1 MLQKHFTDCFWAY
14 DTKDTTIGIRTINKK
29 IEKGFNEV
37 DELISFVKK
46 RISLEE
52 NYSYDLVDL
61 GQSRNYFE
69 ETAEEGSSVY
79 QSYVNIKRELI
90 NYGNSRQNIANAMKE
105 YVLNPLIK
113 YQDTYRKYSHKK
125 TQEIID
131 LVNTLQKQK
140 DELEYA
146 KAEYYQSC
154 EISEQ
159 FNNLRN
165 TIGTPYYSL
174 DNMDFPALDAMIPIG
189 PRNMTIEELNSLLL
203 KMQHEIPQTTV
214 SSWIG
219 NYQAMAGE
227 DIVRFMMK
235 RFLDMSKDDAI
246 MAAQDLLKMG
256 FIGTRSISK
265 QPFSFNGSYVWKKTT
280 MEGEAP
286 HKKAKRDVERTDYIY
301 KNAVKTVE
309 TTRCNIECEMY
320 AYLVKVED
328 IEYQRIQTIRS
339 SVAAMIDLESKS
351 VMVNQVLYDHDKLF
365 LETIQPERDLN
376 QVINQC
382 RTGTTHIPVTIYE
395 SYYYSPGHFQTFGVF
410 LDQLVMSNGT
420 NVPIIVKKCLSAITK
435 TVKALCE
442 NQEIVQEVDHEVKK
456 LTPVEMERRMWLG
469 PRPFIGQ
476 VYELRNQ
483 LNTQKITLKILKNFK
498 VPVIIA
504 VLKLFLQELPISL
517 IAGDMYESFKMLYS
531 GAENNDLKNRVTS
544 IERLL
549 YTLSPPYYETL
560 ACIMKHLHGLVE
572 DLPFEDEFIS
582 GLSYSIAHLI
592 LRPWTESIITI
603 NDKHAS
609 RLVKDLIYYYNDI
622 FPERFTL
629 ARNKMSTKA
638 PQRPVSEEIAPAPEN
653 ADDETDKTQEV
664 LATIDKATSTFRAS
678 LILEDNAEQKAESTL
693 EGIEEKPKDEA
704 AEPKPEA
711 KEEES
716 NNDTLKSNET
726 AKDISEIEDK
736 SEIENEIIEK
746 TEAKTDDVAEKTEE
760 TKVEEAKADETKADE
775 TVVAN
780 KKKKIKNWK
789 LKKK

>member
-14 DTKDTTIGIRTINKK
+14 DTKDTTIGIRTLNKK

-46 RISLEE
+46 RITLEE
-52 NYSYDLVDL
+52 NYAYDLVDL
-61 GQSRNYFE
+61 GQSRNYSE
-69 ETAEEGSSVY
+69 ETTEESTSVY
-79 QSYVNIKRELI
+79 QSYLNIKKELI
-90 NYGNSRQNIANAMKE
+90 NYGNSRQNIANAMRE
-105 YVLNPLIK
+105 YVLNPLLK
-113 YQDTYRKYSHKK
+113 YQEENRKYSQKK
-125 TQEIID
+125 TQDIID
-131 LVNTLQKQK
+131 LVNHLQKQK

-159 FNNLRN
+159 FNNLRS
-165 TIGTPYYSL
+165 TVGTPYYTL

-203 KMQHEIPQTTV
+203 KMQHEIPLTTV

-301 KNAVKTVE
+301 KNAVKAVE

-320 AYLVKVED
+320 AYLVRIED
-328 IEYQRIQTIRS
+328 IEFERIKTIRNAVS
-339 SVAAMIDLESKS
+339 AMINLESKS
-351 VMVNQVLYDHDKLF
+351 VMVNQVLFEHDKLF

-435 TVKALCE
+435 SVKALCE
-442 NQEIVQEVDHEVKK
+442 KQEIIDVNEDVPK
-456 LTPVEMERRMWLG
+456 LTPIEMERKMWIG

-476 VYELRNQ
+476 VYELRNR
-483 LNTQKITLKILKNFK
+483 LNTQKITLKILKSFE
-498 VPVIIA
+498 VPVVIA

-531 GAENNDLKNRVTS
+531 GSENNDLKNRITS

-560 ACIMKHLHGLVE
+560 ACIMKHLHELVE
-572 DLPFEDEFIS
+572 GLTFEDEFLS
-582 GLSYSIAHLI
+582 GLAYSISHLI

-609 RLVKDLIYYYNDI
+609 RLVKDLIYYYTDI

-629 ARNKMSTKA
+629 ARTKMSTKA
-638 PQRPVSEEIAPAPEN
+638 PQRPPSEENEPVQEGN
-653 ADDETDKTQEV
+653 GDEEDKTQEV
-664 LATIDKATSTFRAS
+664 LATIDKATTTFRAS
-678 LILEDNAEQKAESTL
+678 LVLDDNEAAPKLNSSL
-693 EGIEEKPKDEA
+693 EGIEEKPKESEEA
-704 AEPKPEA
+704 KEETKEETKEEES

-716 NNDTLKSNET
+716 NNETLKSNET
-726 AKDISEIEDK
+726 GKDISEIEEK
-736 SEIENEIIEK
+736 SSEIENEIIEK
-746 TEAKTDDVAEKTEE
+746 TEETKADVVAEKTEE
-760 TKVEEAKADETKADE
+760 NKSDE

-780 KKKKIKNWK
+780 
-789 LKKK
+789 

>member
-1 MLQKHFTDCFWAY
+1 MLQKNLTNCFWAY
-14 DTKDTTIGIRTINKK
+14 DTKDITIGIRTLNKK
-29 IEKGFNEV
+29 IDKGFEEV

-46 RISLEE
+46 RITLEE

-69 ETAEEGSSVY
+69 ENAEEGSSVY
-79 QSYVNIKRELI
+79 QSYLNIKRELI
-90 NYGNSRQNIANAMKE
+90 NYGNSRQNIANAMRD
-105 YVLNPLIK
+105 YVLAPLLK
-113 YQDTYRKYSHKK
+113 YQENYRKYSQRK

-131 LVNTLQKQK
+131 MVNTLQRQK
-140 DELEYA
+140 DDLEYA

-159 FNNLRN
+159 FNNLTN
-165 TIGTPYYSL
+165 TVGTPYYTL
-174 DNMDFPALDAMIPIG
+174 DTMDFPHLDAMIPVG

-227 DIVRFMMK
+227 DIVRFIMK

-265 QPFSFNGSYVWKKTT
+265 QPFTFNGSYVWKKTT

-286 HKKAKRDVERTDYIY
+286 HKKAKRDVERTDFIY

-320 AYLVKVED
+320 TYLVKIED

-339 SVAAMIDLESKS
+339 AVAAMIDLESKS
-351 VMVNQVLYDHDKLF
+351 VMVNQVLYNHDKLY
-365 LETIQPERDLN
+365 LETIQPERDLI

-382 RTGTTHIPVTIYE
+382 RTGTTHIPVSIYE
-395 SYYYSPGHFQTFGVF
+395 SFYYSPGHFQTFGVL

-435 TVKALCE
+435 SVKALCE
-442 NQEIVQEVDHEVKK
+442 NQEIIQDVDDVKK
-456 LTPVEMERRMWLG
+456 LTPIEMERKMWVG

-483 LNTQKITLKILKNFK
+483 LNTQKISLKILKSFK

-531 GAENNDLKNRVTS
+531 GAENNDLKNRITS

-572 DLPFEDEFIS
+572 GLSFEDEFIS
-582 GLSYSIAHLI
+582 GLTYSISHLI
-592 LRPWTESIITI
+592 LRPWTESIITT
-603 NDKHAS
+603 NDQHAS
-609 RLVKDLIYYYNDI
+609 RLVKDLIFYYTDI

-629 ARNKMSTKA
+629 ARKKMNPKA
-638 PQRPVSEEIAPAPEN
+638 PQRPPSEEITSPTN
-653 ADDETDKTQEV
+653 DDGISKTQEV
-664 LATIDKATSTFRAS
+664 LDSIDKATSAFRAS
-678 LILEDNAEQKAESTL
+678 LVLDDTTAPKIASVL
-693 EGIEEKPKDEA
+693 EGIEEKPKDDDAEA
-704 AEPKPEA
+704 SEPKPE
-711 KEEES
+711 ES
-716 NNDTLKSNET
+716 NDTLKTNET
-726 AKDISEIEDK
+726 AKDLSEIEEK

-746 TEAKTDDVAEKTEE
+746 SEEKAEEKAEEKIEEKTDVKPEKTEE
-760 TKVEEAKADETKADE
+760 NKADE

-780 KKKKIKNWK
+780 
-789 LKKK
+789 

>member
-14 DTKDTTIGIRTINKK
+14 DTKDITIGIRTINKK

-46 RISLEE
+46 RINLEE
-52 NYSYDLVDL
+52 NYAYDLIDL
-61 GQSRNYFE
+61 GESRNHYENDQNE
-69 ETAEEGSSVY
+69 ESSSVY
-79 QSYVNIKRELI
+79 QSYLSIKKELI
-90 NYGNSRQNIANAMKE
+90 NYGHSRQSICDAMKE
-105 YVLNPLIK
+105 YVLSPLMK
-113 YQDTYRKYSHKK
+113 YQETNRKFSQKK

-131 LVNTLQKQK
+131 MVNTLQKQK

-203 KMQHEIPQTTV
+203 KMQHEIPLTTV

-227 DIVRFMMK
+227 DIVRFIMK

-320 AYLVKVED
+320 AYLVKIED
-328 IEYQRIQTIRS
+328 IEFERIRIIRNA
-339 SVAAMIDLESKS
+339 VAAMIDLESKS
-351 VMVNQVLYDHDKLF
+351 VMVNQVLYEHDKLF

-435 TVKALCE
+435 TVKVLCE
-442 NQEIVQEVDHEVKK
+442 NQEIVEGVDANVEK
-456 LTPVEMERRMWLG
+456 LTPIEMERRMWLG
-469 PRPFIGQ
+469 PRPFIGE
-476 VYELRNQ
+476 VYELRNR

-531 GAENNDLKNRVTS
+531 GSENNDLKNRVTS

-572 DLPFEDEFIS
+572 DLTFEDEFIS

-609 RLVKDLIYYYNDI
+609 RLVKDLIYYYTDI

-638 PQRPVSEEIAPAPEN
+638 PQRPQSEEIKPAATEN
-653 ADDETDKTQEV
+653 AEEEDKTQEV
-664 LATIDKATSTFRAS
+664 LATIDKAASTFRAS
-678 LILEDNAEQKAESTL
+678 LVLDDGEVPVVEKVNPTL
-693 EGIEEKPKDEA
+693 EGIEEKPKESEEEETKPDE
-704 AEPKPEA
+704 PET
-711 KEEES
+711 KEE
-716 NNDTLKSNET
+716 DSNET
-726 AKDISEIEDK
+726 AKDLSEIEEK
-736 SEIENEIIEK
+736 MPSSEIENEIIEK
-746 TEAKTDDVAEKTEE
+746 AEDSTEKKDDLATEKNEKAEE
-760 TKVEEAKADETKADE
+760 TKAEETKADD

-780 KKKKIKNWK
+780 
-789 LKKK
+789 

>member
-105 YVLNPLIK
+105 YVLNPLMK

-227 DIVRFMMK
+227 DIVRFIMK

-339 SVAAMIDLESKS
+339 AVAAMIDLESKS

-442 NQEIVQEVDHEVKK
+442 NQEIVQDVDHEVKK

-531 GAENNDLKNRVTS
+531 GAENNDLKNRITS

-629 ARNKMSTKA
+629 ARNKMSSKA
-638 PQRPVSEEIAPAPEN
+638 PQRPVSEEIAPATEN

-678 LILEDNAEQKAESTL
+678 LILEDNAEQKVESTL
-693 EGIEEKPKDEA
+693 EGIEEKPKDET

-711 KEEES
+711 KEEEAKEES
-716 NNDTLKSNET
+716 TNDTLKSNET
-726 AKDISEIEDK
+726 AKDISEIEEK

-746 TEAKTDDVAEKTEE
+746 PEAKAEEVAEKTEE
-760 TKVEEAKADETKADE
+760 TKAEE

-780 KKKKIKNWK
+780 
-789 LKKK
+789 

>member
-780 KKKKIKNWK
+780 
-789 LKKK
+789 

>member
-14 DTKDTTIGIRTINKK
+14 DTKDITIGIRTLNKK

-780 KKKKIKNWK
+780 
-789 LKKK
+789 

>member
-14 DTKDTTIGIRTINKK
+14 DTKDITIGIRTLNKK
-29 IEKGFNEV
+29 IDKGFEEV

-46 RISLEE
+46 RITLEE

-69 ETAEEGSSVY
+69 ENAEEGSSVY
-79 QSYVNIKRELI
+79 QSYLNIKRELI
-90 NYGNSRQNIANAMKE
+90 NYGNSRQNIANAMRD
-105 YVLNPLIK
+105 YVLAPLLK
-113 YQDTYRKYSHKK
+113 YQENYRKYSQRK

-131 LVNTLQKQK
+131 MVNTLQRQK
-140 DELEYA
+140 DDLEYA

-159 FNNLRN
+159 FNNLTN
-165 TIGTPYYSL
+165 TVGTPYYTL
-174 DNMDFPALDAMIPIG
+174 DTMDFPHLDAMIPVG

-227 DIVRFMMK
+227 DIVRFIMK

-265 QPFSFNGSYVWKKTT
+265 QPFTFNGSYVWKKTT

-286 HKKAKRDVERTDYIY
+286 HKKAKRDVERTDFIY

-320 AYLVKVED
+320 TYLVKIED

-780 KKKKIKNWK
+780 
-789 LKKK
+789 